1 MASSMTEQ
9 MPTAVKL
16 LTHHTIIDLPMSVL
30 SYLGGIMASLATLTW
45 ASFMA
50 VFGQFT
56 DPTVANS
63 WPFYGVLIVAIIV
76 LFVCG
81 LAGLRWFVNHWQTKQ
96 DQMCSMIAEAFKEQA
111 KSNQA
116 VVSAV
121 NENSKVTSKQ
131 NDWFEQYAQDALK
144 GHLTFPNKHK

>member
-1 MASSMTEQ
+1 MAHTMTQ
-9 MPTAVKL
+9 DMPNAVKL

-30 SYLGGIMASLATLTW
+30 SYLGGILASLATLTW

-50 VFGQFT
+50 IFGQFT

-76 LFVCG
+76 LFLCG
-81 LAGLRWFVNHWQTKQ
+81 VAGLRWFVTHWQAKQ
-96 DQMCSMIAEAFKEQA
+96 EQMCNMVAEAFKEQA

-116 VVSAV
+116 VASAV
-121 NENSKVTSKQ
+121 HENNKVTSKQ
-131 NDWFEQYAQDALK
+131 NDWFEQFAKDSLR
-144 GHLTFPNKHK
+144 GHLPFPGKK